1 MSHANA
7 RLTVHGRA
15 ELVRRVVD
23 QGRPVAHV
31 VIELNVSR
39 ATGYKWLA
47 RWQAEGFAGLHDR
60 PSRAHRLPGKTPPAL
75 ERHVLALRADR
86 KLGPARIG
94 PLVGLA
100 PSTVHAVL
108 HRHGRHRLAWLDRP
122 TGQMVRRYERSR
134 PGELVHVDVKK
145 LGNIPDGGGWRIHGR
160 EQGARNR
167 HAHQDP
173 TRPRKVHGRPNIGYC
188 YVHSA
193 VDGYTRLAYSEALD
207 DETAATALAFWARAR
222 TFFAGHGITVERVLT
237 DNGSA
242 YRSHAWRTEHQRL
255 GIRHARTRVRRPQTN
270 GKVERLNRTLLEEWA
285 YKRLYTS
292 ETARRTALSA
302 WLHHYNH
309 HRPHTAL
316 GNLPP
321 ITRCTN
327 VSGQYSS
334 AWWTTSSRTSTA
346 SPSWSSATPTYDLVH
361 G

>member
-1 MSHANA
+1 MVHRNA
-7 RLTVHGRA
+7 PLTETGRLRLA
-15 ELVRRVVD
+15 RCVVE
-23 QGRPVAHV
+23 QGWPVARAA
-31 VIELNVSR
+31 ERFQVSR
-39 ATGYKWLA
+39 ATA
-47 RWQAEGFAGLHDR
+47 TRW
-60 PSRAHRLPGKTPPAL
+60 
-75 ERHVLALRADR
+75 ADR
-86 KLGPARIG
+86 YRKQGPAGMADRSSRPAHAPRRTAQPVVRRIVHLRWKQRLGPVAIARR
-94 PLVGLA
+94 VGCA
-100 PSTVHAVL
+100 PSTVHRILVAC
-108 HRHGRHRLAWLDRP
+108 RINRLWHVDRV
-122 TGQMVRRYERSR
+122 TGAPVRRYEMSR

-173 TRPRKVHGRPNIGYC
+173 ARPRKVHGRPNIGYC

-193 VDGYTRLAYSEALD
+193 VDGYTRPAYSEALN
-207 DETAATALAFWARAR
+207 DETATTALAFWTRARA
-222 TFFAGHGITVERVLT
+222 FFAGHGITVERVLT

-270 GKVERLNRTLLEEWA
+270 GVERLNRTLLEEWA

-327 VSGQYSS
+327 VSGRYS
-334 AWWTTSSRTSTA
+334 
-346 SPSWSSATPTYDLVH
+346 
-361 G
+361 